1 MASAG
6 SASLALKAAAVAAV
20 LTMLLVPSS
29 GRCPSLGPAPPPPA
43 QAPPPLAPT
52 PPPPAQAPPP
62 LAPTPPAPPP
72 APAPWNPPC
81 SQSRRQ
87 QCYSDTYPA
96 CYSACTTSNPCTECE
111 LLGALCSNCRIA
123 EKDKCTADCAGG
135 GCDCDAAAAAASACR
150 TDCGLNY
157 GRCNSCTTAAT
168 DKCNANCTSGG
179 SCDCHGAAK
188 SACRNDCAAETCYSC
203 ARAQLKNC
211 DTVCSAECNKCF
223 AP

>member
-1 MASAG
+1 MASAAS
-6 SASLALKAAAVAAV
+6 SAGLALKAAAVAAV
-20 LTMLLVPSS
+20 LAMLVLPSS
-29 GRCPSLGPAPPPPA
+29 GRCPSLGPAPAPPA
-43 QAPPPLAPT
+43 QAPPPPAPS
-52 PPPPAQAPPP
+52 
-62 LAPTPPAPPP
+62 PPP

-96 CYSACTTSNPCTECE
+96 CYSACTTSNPCTECA

-135 GCDCDAAAAAASACR
+135 GCDCDAAGAASACR

-157 GRCNSCTTAAT
+157 GRCNSCTTAVT

-211 DTVCSAECNKCF
+211 DAVCSAECNKCF